1 LELKR
6 TRIGIQGI
14 GGSFHE
20 LAAYQY
26 FEGQQIEIVQCDSF
40 KKEFDALSQS
50 ECDWIVVAIENT
62 LAGSI
67 LTNYTLLEN
76 SEFQIVGETYLGV
89 SHCLMDLPGQKIKEF
104 ESVFSHP
111 MALLQCDDFLSQFH
125 GMESIGKKDTA
136 SSAKEI
142 SDKKLMKTAAIG
154 SKGAAEKFGLEIYA
168 SDIQTHKL
176 NFTRF
181 LIIGPK
187 EKKVEGANKA
197 SIVLQIEDKPGSLQ
211 QVLETFT
218 RFEINLTKIQSIPI
232 IGKPYAYSFHFDLE
246 WQLNTPWRLAIEEVK
261 QKITGFKNL
270 GVYKRGNR
278 SDIVK

>member
-1 LELKR
+1 MELKR

-14 GGSFHE
+14 GGSFHG

-89 SHCLMDLPGQKIKEF
+89 NHCLMALPGQKIEEF

-111 MALLQCDDFLSQFH
+111 MALLQCEDFLSQFQR
-125 GMESIGKKDTA
+125 MASVEKKDTA

-142 SDKKLMKTAAIG
+142 AEKKLMKTAAIG
-154 SKGAAEKFGLEIYA
+154 PKGAAEKFGLEIYA

-176 NFTRF
+176 NFIRF

-187 EKKVEGANKA
+187 EKEVEGANKA

-218 RFEINLTKIQSIPI
+218 PFEINLTKIQSIPI
-232 IGKPYAYSFHFDLE
+232 IGKPHAYSFHFDLE
-246 WQLNTPWRLAIEEVK
+246 WQPNTPWKMAIDAAK
-261 QKITGFKNL
+261 QKIAGFKNL

>member
-1 LELKR
+1 M
-6 TRIGIQGI
+6 
-14 GGSFHE
+14 
-20 LAAYQY
+20 A
-26 FEGQQIEIVQCDSF
+26 
-40 KKEFDALSQS
+40 
-50 ECDWIVVAIENT
+50 
-62 LAGSI
+62 
-67 LTNYTLLEN
+67 
-76 SEFQIVGETYLGV
+76 
-89 SHCLMDLPGQKIKEF
+89 LPGQKIEEF

-136 SSAKEI
+136 SSAKKI

-181 LIIGPK
+181 LIIGPQEK
-187 EKKVEGANKA
+187 EVEDANKA
-197 SIVLQIEDKPGSLQ
+197 SIVLQLEDKPGSLQ

-232 IGKPYAYSFHFDLE
+232 IGKPYAYFFHFDLE
-246 WQLNTPWRLAIEEVK
+246 WQPNTPWRMAIEEVK

-270 GVYKRGNR
+270 GVYKCGNR